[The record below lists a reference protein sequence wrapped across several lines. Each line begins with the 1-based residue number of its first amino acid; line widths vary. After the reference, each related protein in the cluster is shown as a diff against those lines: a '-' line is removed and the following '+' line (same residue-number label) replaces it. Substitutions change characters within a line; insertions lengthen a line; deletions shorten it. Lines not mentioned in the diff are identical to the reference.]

1 MQNHLRG
8 QTSPYLLQHAHQPV
22 DWYPWG
28 REAFEKAKQEDK
40 PVFLSIGYSTCHW
53 CHVMARESFEDP
65 KIAQLLND
73 HFVSVKVDR
82 EERPDI
88 DSLYMAACQAFT
100 GSGGWP
106 TTLFLTPDQKP
117 FFAGTYFP
125 PTSRGG
131 VMGLDQLLPAV
142 QKAWTQDRA
151 ALVEPGSRFVAL
163 LRQTQEREAPP
174 PEGDLL
180 AAGLAQWE
188 RTFDRECG
196 GFGQA
201 PKFPMGH
208 SLLFLLT
215 YGEKTGSQSALSMAE
230 KTLEQ
235 LYRGGIYDH
244 IGGGFSRYSVDRA
257 FRIPHFE
264 KMLYD
269 NALLIL
275 AYCKAYWVTKKD
287 LYRQVAVETAE
298 YVLRE
303 LALPTG
309 AFASAQD
316 ADSDGVEG
324 AYYALR
330 PEEVLAVLGEELGEA
345 YNACYDLNRT
355 EFFHGFSIPNLLTSP
370 PPGTRFESCKP
381 ALSAY
386 RQARASLHRDDKV
399 LAGWNGLMMAALAW
413 LYRVT
418 GQVSYRQAA
427 QRAWGYLERVHLQ
440 NGSLAPTSRDGLAR
454 GTGFLEDYAFC
465 AFGLLALYE
474 ATQEGIYLDQ
484 AQALCQKVLADFSD
498 PAGGFFLTP
507 QDADP
512 LLVRPKDTADGAL
525 PSGNTMMAWN
535 LLRLAQVTR
544 QETWQQAA
552 QAQLDFLAPLAAAYP
567 TAYPVYLLARLAQER
582 PPEEITVVLAPGE
595 EIPRQPWPF
604 PLEAVVRFQGATE
617 EQPLL
622 DGETTYYVCTGNTCL
637 PPRHRYEAQ

>member
-8 QTSPYLLQHAHQPV
+8 QTSPYLLQHAQQPV

-28 REAFEKAKQEDK
+28 REAFQKAKEEDK

-65 KIAQLLND
+65 EIAKLLNEN
-73 HFVSVKVDR
+73 FVPIKVDR

-88 DSLYMAACQAFT
+88 DSLYMTACQAFT
-100 GSGGWP
+100 GGGGWP

-131 VMGLDQLLPAV
+131 LMGMDQLLPAICE
-142 QKAWTQDRA
+142 AWEQDRD
-151 ALVEPGSRFVAL
+151 ALTEPGNRFVTL
-163 LRQTQEREAPP
+163 LRQERASTPP
-174 PEGDLL
+174 PEGIDLL

-188 RTFDRECG
+188 RTYDAECG
-196 GFGQA
+196 GFGQP

-215 YGEKTGSQSALSMAE
+215 YWEKTGSQSALTMAD

-244 IGGGFSRYSVDRA
+244 IGGGFSRYSTDRA

-269 NALLIL
+269 NALLML
-275 AYCKAYWVTKKD
+275 AYCKAYSLTKKD
-287 LYRQVAVETAE
+287 LYRQVAIETAD
-298 YVLRE
+298 YVRKE
-303 LALPTG
+303 LTLPTG

-316 ADSDGVEG
+316 ADSDGAEG
-324 AYYALR
+324 AYYVLR
-330 PEEVLAVLGEELGEA
+330 PEEVLAVLGEDLGEA
-345 YNACYDLNRT
+345 YNTYYDINRT
-355 EFFHGFSIPNLLTSP
+355 EFFHGFSVPNLLTSP
-370 PPGTRFESCKP
+370 PPGTRFDACKP
-381 ALSAY
+381 PLYAY

-399 LAGWNGLMMAALAW
+399 LAGWNGLMIGAMAW

-418 GQVSYRQAA
+418 GQTGYREAA
-427 QRAWGYLERVHLQ
+427 QRAWAYLERVHLHD
-440 NGSLAPTSRDGLAR
+440 GVLAATSRNNLSR

-465 AFGLLALYE
+465 AFGLLLLYD
-474 ATQEGIYLDQ
+474 ATLDQ
-484 AQALCQKVLADFSD
+484 AYLRQAEALCQKVLADFPD

-507 QDADP
+507 KDGEA

-535 LLRLAQVTR
+535 LLRLYHLT
-544 QETWQQAA
+544 QEDTWQQAA
-552 QAQLDFLAPLAAAYP
+552 QAQMEFLGGLAGAYP
-567 TAYPVYLLARLAQER
+567 TAYPVYLLALLAQRE

-595 EIPRQPWPF
+595 APPRQPWPF
-604 PLEAVVRFQGATE
+604 PLDAVVTFQEATQA
-617 EQPLL
+617 QPLL
-622 DGETTYYVCTGNTCL
+622 EGKTTYYICKGHSCL
-637 PPRHRYEAQ
+637 PPRNQYAV